1 MATIKDVAKLAGVSI
16 ATVSYVIND
25 TVPVS
30 EATRKRVWAAI
41 RELGYR
47 PNATARNLKAGRSRL
62 IGYSWAPIP
71 PDQLNP
77 VLDEFLHTLVQMA
90 SEADYHIL
98 PFPCSPDQVQVEAYE
113 ELVYTGRVDGFIVS
127 DTNFDDWR
135 IAYFMDIGFPFVA
148 FGRAN
153 EEWDFP
159 YVDVDGAAG
168 IRMATEHLL
177 AQGHRRIGLI
187 GWPEDSLTGNYRLQG
202 YLEAMEG
209 AGIPVDPDWVVRGEH
224 SAQFGRAAAGQ
235 LLDLPAE
242 RRPTAIVA
250 LSDLM
255 AIGAMAEVQARG
267 LEVGRDV
274 AITGFDDSPMA
285 RYLHPPL
292 TSLRQPIRE
301 IGQKVVEM
309 VLRLIKGEELEEC
322 HVLLPP
328 KLIVRESSRGARPC
342 ASALG

>member
-1 MATIKDVAKLAGVSI
+1 MATIKDVAKQAGVSI

-25 TVPVS
+25 TVPVT

-41 RELGYR
+41 HELGYR
-47 PNATARNLKAGRSRL
+47 PNAMARNLKAGKSRL
-62 IGYSWAPIP
+62 IGYSWAPTP
-71 PDQLNP
+71 PHELNP
-77 VLDEFLHTLVQMA
+77 VLDEFLHTLVQT
-90 SEADYHIL
+90 ADKAGYHIL
-98 PFPCSPDQVQVEAYE
+98 PFPCSPDRVQVEAYE
-113 ELVYTGRVDGFIVS
+113 ELVYTGQVDGFIVS
-127 DTNFDDWR
+127 STNFDDWR
-135 IAYFMDIGFPFVA
+135 IAYFMDIGFPFAA

-187 GWPEDSLTGNYRLQG
+187 GWPEGSLTGHYRLQG
-202 YLEAMEG
+202 YLEAMEE
-209 AGIPVDPDWVVRGEH
+209 AGVPVDLDWVVRGEH
-224 SAQFGRAAAGQ
+224 SAQFGRMAAGR
-235 LLDLPAE
+235 LLDLPAD

-285 RYLHPPL
+285 QYLHPPL

-301 IGQKVVEM
+301 IGRKVVEM
-309 VLRLIKGEELEEC
+309 VLWLIKGEEIEER

-328 KLIVRESSRGARPC
+328 ELIVRESSKPTKP
-342 ASALG
+342 

>member
-1 MATIKDVAKLAGVSI
+1 LATIKDVARLAGVSI

-30 EATRKRVWAAI
+30 EATRKRVWAVI

-47 PNATARNLKAGRSRL
+47 PNATARNLKAGQSRL

-71 PDQLNP
+71 PDQVNP
-77 VLDEFLHTLVQMA
+77 VLDEFLHILVQAA
-90 SEADYHIL
+90 SKADYHIL
-98 PFPCSPDQVQVEAYE
+98 PFPCSSDQIQVEVYE
-113 ELVYTGRVDGFIVS
+113 DLVYTGRVDGFIVS

-135 IAYFMDIGFPFVA
+135 IAYFMDIGFPFAA

-153 EEWDFP
+153 KEWNFP

-168 IRMATEHLL
+168 IRAATEHLL
-177 AQGHRRIGLI
+177 EQGHKCIGLI

-202 YLEAMEG
+202 YLEAMEK
-209 AGIPVDPDWVVRGEH
+209 AGIPVDRAWIVRGEH
-224 SAQFGRAAAGQ
+224 SAQFGRRAAGQ
-235 LLDLPAE
+235 LLDLPAD

-267 LEVGRDV
+267 LEVGRNV

-285 RYLHPPL
+285 QYLHPPL

-309 VLRLIKGEELEEC
+309 VLRLIKGEELEER

-328 KLIVRESSRGARPC
+328 KLIVRKSSKPTKPC
-342 ASALG
+342 EG